1 MTAQEL
7 KRKLTAIL
15 SADVKGYSRLMG
27 DDEEWTVR
35 TLDTF
40 KNVMKNIIPQHRG
53 RVVDSTG
60 DNLLAEFASVV
71 DAVQAGVEIQQVLRA
86 KNSLLPEN
94 RRMEFRIGI
103 NLGDVIEEG
112 ERIFGDGVNIAAR
125 LEGLAE
131 AGGICI
137 SGSAF
142 EQIENKLPLH
152 YDYLGEHEVKN
163 ITRPVQVYRAL
174 MDNGVVEEM
183 GARPKARST
192 DRRVVVFGLVVA
204 LMMVAAWGLW
214 QTLRRPS
221 QTHPLG
227 SKAVEKV
234 DPKKMA
240 YALPDKPSIAVLPF
254 TNMSDDKEQEYFA
267 DGLAEEIINALS
279 KIDQLFVIARNSTFF
294 YKGKPVKVQQVAED
308 LGVRYVLEGSVRRA
322 GEKVRI
328 TAQLVDA
335 LNGHHIFSES
345 YDRDFMDIL
354 SVQDEITMNIL
365 SLLQV
370 AITKGEF
377 AQVIAKGTKNLKAY
391 LKAMQAHQF
400 AQQFN
405 KEALVL
411 ARRCAEEAIALD
423 SEYSNGYFA
432 LSVVNL
438 HEVLLGA
445 NKLPRAE
452 ALREALGL
460 AERSIALEQSSNNYA
475 LLAMVYTHLQ
485 NPEKALQAAEQA
497 VAISANS
504 AIAFDSMGAALMAY
518 ERFQDAIPIFQK
530 ALRLSPIPHNAAVLL
545 RLGACQRFIGKN
557 EESVDT
563 FKRVL
568 KRWPDNL
575 FGHAY
580 LTAAYSAAG
589 RDSEARAA
597 AAEILRIDPNFTAE
611 GLIKRFTIRNKP
623 FLDQM
628 VADLRK
634 AGLQ

>member
-1 MTAQEL
+1 M
-7 KRKLTAIL
+7 
-15 SADVKGYSRLMG
+15 
-27 DDEEWTVR
+27 
-35 TLDTF
+35 
-40 KNVMKNIIPQHRG
+40 
-53 RVVDSTG
+53 
-60 DNLLAEFASVV
+60 
-71 DAVQAGVEIQQVLRA
+71 
-86 KNSLLPEN
+86 
-94 RRMEFRIGI
+94 
-103 NLGDVIEEG
+103 
-112 ERIFGDGVNIAAR
+112 
-125 LEGLAE
+125 
-131 AGGICI
+131 
-137 SGSAF
+137 
-142 EQIENKLPLH
+142 
-152 YDYLGEHEVKN
+152 
-163 ITRPVQVYRAL
+163 
-174 MDNGVVEEM
+174 
-183 GARPKARST
+183 
-192 DRRVVVFGLVVA
+192 
-204 LMMVAAWGLW
+204 
-214 QTLRRPS
+214 
-221 QTHPLG
+221 
-227 SKAVEKV
+227 
-234 DPKKMA
+234 
-240 YALPDKPSIAVLPF
+240 
-254 TNMSDDKEQEYFA
+254 
-267 DGLAEEIINALS
+267 
-279 KIDQLFVIARNSTFF
+279 
-294 YKGKPVKVQQVAED
+294 KVQQVAED
-308 LGVRYVLEGSVRRA
+308 LGVRYVLEGSVRKA

-411 ARRCAEEAIALD
+411 DRRCAEEAIALD